1 MPQTPTQTEYE
12 AVIGLEIHVQLR
24 TQSKLF
30 CPDST
35 RFGDEP
41 NVNTC
46 PVCLGY
52 PGALPVLNKKAVE
65 YAVMLGL
72 ALNCEIAELSKFD
85 RKHYFYPDLPKA
97 YQISQYNMPVC
108 TNGYMELSTGTRV
121 RINRAHMEED
131 AGKLV
136 HAGAEGLA
144 GSDYSLVDLNRAG
157 TPLLEIVSEPD
168 IKSAA
173 EAREYMTNMRNIV
186 RYLGVCD
193 GNMEEGSMRCDVNIS
208 VRPKGQTEFGTK
220 TEIKNMNSTRAIEQA
235 AEYEIARQVQ
245 ILESGGSITQ
255 ASRLWNE
262 ATSET
267 MLMRVKEG
275 EADYRYFPEPDLR
288 PLHISREWIE
298 ALKRQLPELPEERR
312 ARYISELDFSTHDA
326 SILVDVKE
334 LGDFFDAA
342 RPHCPHYK
350 TLVNWLTG
358 EITAYLKTEKKSMA
372 DTRLTPNA
380 LAELVELQE
389 NNTISSTTAK
399 KLLAE
404 LLEKGGSPAKI
415 VEERDMAQISD
426 VGELKKMVEDVIA
439 NNPKQAQQFRDGKEQ
454 VLGFFVGQIMRA
466 TQGSANPEL
475 VNQLLRELI

>member
-1 MPQTPTQTEYE
+1 MASSPTKIQYE
-12 AVIGLEIHVQLR
+12 TVIGVEIHVQLK

-30 CPDST
+30 CPDAT

-41 NVNTC
+41 NANTC

-52 PGALPVLNKKAVE
+52 PGALPVLNKQAVE
-65 YAVMLGL
+65 YAIMLGL
-72 ALNCEIAELSKFD
+72 ALNCDIAELSKFD

-97 YQISQYNMPVC
+97 YQISQYDMPVC
-108 TNGYMELSTGTRV
+108 TDGHMLLSTGTHV

-136 HAGAEGLA
+136 HSGSEGLA
-144 GSDYSLVDLNRAG
+144 GSDYSLADLNRAG

-173 EAREYMTNMRNIV
+173 EAREYMSNMRNIV

-208 VRPKGQTEFGTK
+208 VRPQGQKEYGTK

-235 AEYEIARQVQ
+235 TQYEIARQIQ
-245 ILESGGSITQ
+245 ILESGGSVTQ

-262 ATSET
+262 ATGET

-288 PLHISREWIE
+288 PLHISPEWIE
-298 ALKRQLPELPEERR
+298 SLRKQLPELPEARR
-312 ARYISELDFSTHDA
+312 KRYTEKLGFSEQDA
-326 SILVDVKE
+326 GLLVDSKE

-342 RPHCPHYK
+342 SEHCKHHK
-350 TLVNWLTG
+350 SLINWLVG
-358 EITAYLKTEKKSMA
+358 EITAYLKTEKKNINETQLS
-372 DTRLTPNA
+372 PQA

-389 NNTISSTTAK
+389 GKTISSTIAK

-404 LLEKGGSPAKI
+404 LLEKGGSPAQI
-415 VEERDMAQISD
+415 VEDRGMAQNSD
-426 VGELKKMVEDVIA
+426 EGELKKMVEEVIA
-439 NNPKQAQQFRDGKEQ
+439 KNPKQADQFRAGKEQ
-454 VLGFFVGQIMRA
+454 VLGFFIGQIMRA
-466 TQGSANPEL
+466 SKGSANPEM
-475 VNQLLRELI
+475 VNKLLRELI